1 MLAWTLRIHLTS
13 CFLTETWSKA
23 GPNSKPILNFKRDQS
38 HSQNMWQKITIWGS
52 SGYQNGSRLQFES
65 DRWATRS
72 GWQDC
77 RRASL
82 ITQLAALQS
91 YFLFCSAPQ
100 SWNKCWIRLCC
111 FVWGWRSPPSSIPA
125 FPDLWH
131 LTNRILV
138 MKPSG
143 LERERPGD
151 KNRGEKEHMRRV
163 VVGEAEGER
172 TTPWKDEK
180 THKENK

>member
-13 CFLTETWSKA
+13 CSLTETWSKA

-38 HSQNMWQKITIWGS
+38 RSQNMWQKITIWGS

-65 DRWATRS
+65 DHWATRS
-72 GWQDC
+72 GWHDC

-91 YFLFCSAPQ
+91 YFLFRSAPHC
-100 SWNKCWIRLCC
+100 WNKCWILLCC

-125 FPDLWH
+125 FLDLWH

-138 MKPSG
+138 RKPSG
-143 LERERPGD
+143 LERERPS
-151 KNRGEKEHMRRV
+151 NRTEERENTWEEWWGET
-163 VVGEAEGER
+163 AEGER
-172 TTPWKDEK
+172 TMPSKDEK